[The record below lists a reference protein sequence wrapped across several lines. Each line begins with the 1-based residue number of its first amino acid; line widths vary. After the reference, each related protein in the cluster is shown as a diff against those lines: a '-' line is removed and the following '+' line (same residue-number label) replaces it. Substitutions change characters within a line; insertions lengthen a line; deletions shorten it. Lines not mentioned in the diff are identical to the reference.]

1 MLVALTT
8 DDDDE
13 AVDDATEGIVVDVAP
28 PVPIDADVDDEGVG
42 CALIWEIKKKLKKTA
57 LNIPLCNEDKLMHLV
72 LNLLDMKS
80 NC

>member
-13 AVDDATEGIVVDVAP
+13 VVDDATEGIVVDAAP

-42 CALIWEIKKKLKKTA
+42 CALIWEIKKKLKK
-57 LNIPLCNEDKLMHLV
+57 
-72 LNLLDMKS
+72 MKV
-80 NC
+80 